1 VPGARLDSAPAVIV
15 RRTSR
20 RSDVLRLVLSS
31 GLSLVGIGVA
41 GGLLVAFVTTRYL
54 GTLVFG
60 VSPVDPPTFAA
71 AAALLTVVALAAAD
85 QLFET
90 G

>member
-1 VPGARLDSAPAVIV
+1 
-15 RRTSR
+15 
-20 RSDVLRLVLSS
+20 
-31 GLSLVGIGVA
+31 VGIGVA